1 MRSRHFPWW
10 IPALILLAGCGNAP
24 PSTPPS
30 APASTPP
37 ESAPAPPRTKEIPPV
52 EVSANTTHPPRPSI
66 ISTALYD
73 QFVPGMSFEEAHD
86 LSALSPRPAG
96 GDGDKTVLYRWEDS
110 MGNYFTARF
119 ESDVLIARSGLRQ
132 RRPDNATETPPPVVE
147 EINGEP
153 AAQVAPGVFVPLKR
167 AIASS
172 VNQPLGVTGP
182 DVSAGKKMPPAGPPT
197 PAASAPTVS
206 IGGASRRNREGKESD
221 TPAEARSYNPRARLP
236 EFTHALPQGRYEIR
250 FHNPLD
256 VAMTVG
262 LRQEKRGQDVSVP
275 ANGHAACLVEQGT
288 YAVFFLIDDEP
299 EALYEAQSLVL
310 DPIRNTGLAVHLNRD
325 DVQVRPIDYTV
336 PQ

>member
-1 MRSRHFPWW
+1 M
-10 IPALILLAGCGNAP
+10 
-24 PSTPPS
+24 T
-30 APASTPP
+30 
-37 ESAPAPPRTKEIPPV
+37 
-52 EVSANTTHPPRPSI
+52 
-66 ISTALYD
+66 
-73 QFVPGMSFEEAHD
+73 FEAARN
-86 LSALSPRPAG
+86 LSALSPQPAG
-96 GDGDKTVLYRWEDS
+96 GNSDTTALYRWEDEA
-110 MGNYFTARF
+110 GNYFTARF
-119 ESDVLIARSGLRQ
+119 ESDVLTARSGLRQ
-132 RRPDNATETPPPVVE
+132 RRSRSDAVTPPPVIE
-147 EINGEP
+147 EIHGEP

-182 DVSAGKKMPPAGPPT
+182 DVSAEERGHAAVPPT
-197 PAASAPTVS
+197 PSPNAPAIS
-206 IGGASRRNREGKESD
+206 IGGASRRNREGKDSD
-221 TPAEARSYNPRARLP
+221 APAEARSYNPRARLP

-262 LRQEKRGQDVSVP
+262 IRQEKRGQDVSVP

-288 YAVFFLIDDEP
+288 YALFFLIDDEP
-299 EALYEAQSLVL
+299 EALYEARSLVL